1 MNEKSCSP
9 SRKSDFKGEK
19 NGKEDKVKKN
29 VMSTRGRGCSGQCSS
44 QIDRYLHQ
52 ILLLPVGHSRT
63 ITTPGKV
70 MNDDVGDI
78 DLLPLHPLH
87 GDDDEDDELVVERD
101 DDGKYGRKQKGR
113 SEIKSGRE
121 NESVEAR
128 EKEKGCDLIPF
139 PFPSSDQET
148 QEKRFVINLT
158 CQCLSRGKIR
168 SLETVPLTGR
178 KKEGKGKSQGGTEI
192 TRRTEG
198 TKERIQ
204 GESINKKV
212 NLITFLFEFKS
223 KFAFLS
229 LSILQFLSFFALE
242 VRKSHMSLQGS
253 LV

>member
-1 MNEKSCSP
+1 MNEKSCLS
-9 SRKSDFKGEK
+9 SRKSDFKGKK

-29 VMSTRGRGCSGQCSS
+29 VMSTRGRECSGQCSS
-44 QIDRYLHQ
+44 QLDRYRHQ
-52 ILLLPVGHSRT
+52 ILLLPVDHSPI

-101 DDGKYGRKQKGR
+101 DDGNCGRKQKGR

-148 QEKRFVINLT
+148 QEKGFVINLT
-158 CQCLSRGKIR
+158 CQCSSRGKIG
-168 SLETVPLTGR
+168 SLGTVPLTAR
-178 KKEGKGKSQGGTEI
+178 KKERKGKSQGGTEI

-198 TKERIQ
+198 TRERIQ
-204 GESINKKV
+204 EESINGKV
-212 NLITFLFEFKS
+212 NLITFLFDLKS

-229 LSILQFLSFFALE
+229 LNLTIPSLSLSQSYNFSLSLSHFLC
-242 VRKSHMSLQGS
+242 
-253 LV
+253 